1 LAVRSIAFS
10 DGISMMLRRLDI
22 AKWSIEILQKWRFM
36 VNQFSRKRKR
46 IGGFPMAHS
55 SSSGS
60 CRARA
65 QTSGKT
71 QMQDLL
77 VVYIAYVIAAGSPG
91 PSNMAIMNVAMR
103 QGRRPALALAAGV
116 ITMST
121 CWGLVAVTGI
131 STLLVRYAHALLF
144 LKVAG
149 GLYLLWLAWR
159 AARSAVT
166 PDRPASEV
174 VRAPAQLGAL
184 YRRGILMHLG
194 NPKAVLAWVAIMSL
208 GLKPGA
214 SPEMAVTAFGGC
226 VLLGILIFTGYAV
239 LFSTAP
245 MVRGYAR
252 ARRWIEGSLAV
263 FFAGAGSRLLFSH

>member
-1 LAVRSIAFS
+1 
-10 DGISMMLRRLDI
+10 
-22 AKWSIEILQKWRFM
+22 
-36 VNQFSRKRKR
+36 
-46 IGGFPMAHS
+46 
-55 SSSGS
+55 
-60 CRARA
+60 
-65 QTSGKT
+65 
-71 QMQDLL
+71 
-77 VVYIAYVIAAGSPG
+77 
-91 PSNMAIMNVAMR
+91 MAIMNVAMR

>member
-1 LAVRSIAFS
+1 
-10 DGISMMLRRLDI
+10 
-22 AKWSIEILQKWRFM
+22 
-36 VNQFSRKRKR
+36 
-46 IGGFPMAHS
+46 
-55 SSSGS
+55 
-60 CRARA
+60 
-65 QTSGKT
+65 
-71 QMQDLL
+71 MQDLI
-77 VVYIAYVIAAGSPG
+77 VVYIAYMIAAGSPG
-91 PSNMAIMNVAMR
+91 PSNMAIMNVAMS

-121 CWGLVAVTGI
+121 CWGLIAVTGI

-144 LKVAG
+144 LKIAG
-149 GLYLLWLAWR
+149 GLYLLWLAWK
-159 AARSAVT
+159 AARSAVR
-166 PDRPASEV
+166 DAPASEV
-174 VRAPAQLGAL
+174 IRPAAELGAL

-214 SPEMAVTAFGGC
+214 SPQMAITAFGGC
-226 VLLGILIFTGYAV
+226 VLLGISIFAGYAL

>member
-1 LAVRSIAFS
+1 
-10 DGISMMLRRLDI
+10 
-22 AKWSIEILQKWRFM
+22 
-36 VNQFSRKRKR
+36 
-46 IGGFPMAHS
+46 
-55 SSSGS
+55 
-60 CRARA
+60 
-65 QTSGKT
+65 
-71 QMQDLL
+71 MQDLI
-77 VVYIAYVIAAGSPG
+77 VVYIAYMIAAGSPG
-91 PSNMAIMNVAMR
+91 PSNMAIMNVAMS

-121 CWGLVAVTGI
+121 CWGLIAVTGI

-144 LKVAG
+144 LKIAG
-149 GLYLLWLAWR
+149 GLYLLWLAWK
-159 AARSAVT
+159 AARSAVR
-166 PDRPASEV
+166 DAPASEV
-174 VRAPAQLGAL
+174 IRPAVELGAL

-214 SPEMAVTAFGGC
+214 SPQMAITAFGGC
-226 VLLGILIFTGYAV
+226 VLLGISIFAGYAL

>member
-1 LAVRSIAFS
+1 
-10 DGISMMLRRLDI
+10 
-22 AKWSIEILQKWRFM
+22 
-36 VNQFSRKRKR
+36 
-46 IGGFPMAHS
+46 
-55 SSSGS
+55 
-60 CRARA
+60 
-65 QTSGKT
+65 
-71 QMQDLL
+71 MQDLI
-77 VVYIAYVIAAGSPG
+77 VVYIAYMIAAGSPG
-91 PSNMAIMNVAMR
+91 PSNMAIMNVAMS

-121 CWGLVAVTGI
+121 CWGLIAVTGI

-144 LKVAG
+144 LKIAG
-149 GLYLLWLAWR
+149 GLYLLWLAWK
-159 AARSAVT
+159 AARSAVR
-166 PDRPASEV
+166 DAPASEV
-174 VRAPAQLGAL
+174 IRPAAELGAL

-214 SPEMAVTAFGGC
+214 SPQMAITAFGGC
-226 VLLGILIFTGYAV
+226 VLLGISIFTGYAL